1 MRHHLVLRVVT
12 KLLLPFILLFGLYV
26 QFHGESSAGGGF
38 QAGIIVATAFILYA
52 LVFGLDV
59 VQRVLPPAWVRF
71 GAAFGVLVYALVG
84 FAGLVLGRNFLDY
97 SPFGTEHGQALGM
110 FLVELGVGITVA
122 SVPIAIFYAYAG
134 REPSFED
141 KEW

>member
-1 MRHHLVLRVVT
+1 MLRVVT
-12 KLLLPFILLFGLYV
+12 KLLLPFILVFGLYV

-38 QAGIIVATAFILYA
+38 QAGIIIATAFILYA

-59 VQRVLPPAWVRF
+59 AQRVLPPAWVRF
-71 GAAFGVLVYALVG
+71 GAAFGVLIYALVG

-97 SPFGTEHGQALGM
+97 SPFGAEHGQALGM

-122 SVPIAIFYAYAG
+122 SVPTAIFYAYAG
-134 REPSFED
+134 REPSFDED
-141 KEW
+141 KEEW